1 MHILML
7 MSNQIEFR
15 HLKYFQT
22 VAKELHFRKAAEK
35 LFITQPALS
44 RQIKQLE
51 EYVGTELFK
60 RDKRNVSLTKAGE
73 YLLTEA
79 QFLFDH
85 LGFIKDNI
93 GHIARGDEG
102 EIRIGFVGS
111 AMQSVIPALLKKIN
125 RDSPGIHFVLTELTN
140 QDQVDQIRN
149 DQLDLGFIRTM
160 RLPEGLKKL
169 DVFEETFCLVLPK
182 SHPISSKNFKT
193 ISDLEKENFILFS
206 SQYSHGYYDKIMS
219 IFEDQGFAPKIAHES
234 VHANTIFRLVEN
246 ELGIGIVPSSL
257 KQGFDLNI
265 KFIDLERIPQRTTLS
280 AIWKQESRNPILK
293 KVIHTLE

>member
-1 MHILML
+1 

-44 RQIKQLE
+44 RQIQQLE

-73 YLLTEA
+73 YLLTES

-93 GHIARGDEG
+93 RHIANGDEG

-111 AMQSVIPALLKKIN
+111 AMQSVIPSLLKKIN

-140 QDQVDQIRN
+140 QDQVDKIRN

-160 RLPEGLKKL
+160 RLPEGLNKL

-182 SHPISSKNFKT
+182 SHPISSKNFKD

-265 KFIDLERIPQRTTLS
+265 KFIDLKKIPQRTTLS
-280 AIWKQESRNPILK
+280 AIWKEESRNPILGK
-293 KVIHTLE
+293 IIGVLA